1 MLQFISPPMPHFIFC
16 GEDTYPI
23 GGRHPDRSGIGVFD
37 LLLVTRGCL
46 YLAEESLPLPIPA
59 GCFALL
65 RPDRAHRTVQPCREE
80 THFYWAHF
88 QTLGSWNE
96 TDSELS
102 QDDMRPLDVF
112 HTIHQF
118 AHYLPRTG
126 KLQSPDSAYASML
139 QLLALQDDT
148 SSSSLWRQQLLFQE
162 LLLRMQEETKL
173 PASSSYLTIADE
185 AAAFLRR
192 NYRDAFTYKTMAEE
206 LHFHANYISLC
217 MKRAY
222 GCTPLDYLTRYRVEQ
237 AKRLLI
243 DTNEAVGR
251 IAENTGFGSFPY
263 FVRCFG
269 RLAGTTPKA
278 FRSQYRHNYEVAT
291 ETE

>member
-1 MLQFISPPMPHFIFC
+1 MFQFISPPLPHFILC

-23 GGRHPDRSGIGVFD
+23 GGKHADRSGIGVFD

-46 YLAEESLPLPIPA
+46 HIAEENVPLTIGP
-59 GCFALL
+59 GSFALF
-65 RPDRAHRTVQPCREE
+65 RPDRAHRTTEPCREE

-88 QTLGSWNE
+88 QTLGLWGEAESEEPAGGSGPEE
-96 TDSELS
+96 TYRAMD
-102 QDDMRPLDVF
+102 
-112 HTIHQF
+112 QF
-118 AHYLPRTG
+118 AIYLPRSGT
-126 KLQSPDSAYASML
+126 LPSPEPAFAQLRQLSAMQEDSSAPSH
-139 QLLALQDDT
+139 
-148 SSSSLWRQQLLFQE
+148 WRRQLLFQE
-162 LLLRMQEETKL
+162 LLLRLREETKL
-173 PASSSYLTIADE
+173 PPGSSYLTIADE

-192 NYRDAFTYKTMAEE
+192 NYKAAFTYRKMSDA

-217 MKRAY
+217 MKRVY

-251 IAENTGFGSFPY
+251 IAEESGFGSFPY

-269 RLAGTTPKA
+269 RLAGMTPAA
-278 FRSQYRHNYEVAT
+278 FRKQFRER
-291 ETE
+291 